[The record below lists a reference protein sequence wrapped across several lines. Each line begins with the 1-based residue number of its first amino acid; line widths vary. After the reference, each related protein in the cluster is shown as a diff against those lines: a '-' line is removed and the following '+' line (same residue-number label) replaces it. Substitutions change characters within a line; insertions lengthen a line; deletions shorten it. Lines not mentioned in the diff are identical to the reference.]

1 MDLSEFGKM
10 LLVICGGL
18 ITLAEAGKVVY
29 NMVKPGLSLKKR
41 VEKLEEITP
50 DDISE
55 RVRRLEEK
63 ADPNINDRINR
74 IENKLDDDYQSLKK
88 LHDLQTGLC
97 DAIIALIDHEI
108 TGDHVQVLE
117 EKKGKLLGILA
128 SNY

>member
-1 MDLSEFGKM
+1 MNFADTFIK
-10 LLVICGGL
+10 IC
-18 ITLAEAGKVVY
+18 EAIAVLGAAGAIIWRCISPA
-29 NMVKPGLSLKKR
+29 VKLNDR

-50 DDISE
+50 PDIDE
-55 RVRRLEEK
+55 RVRKLEEK
-63 ADPNINDRINR
+63 ADPNIHDRINR